1 MDGLLGGAAI
11 AGRAAGSAEPMA
23 SVTLKASEARWC
35 FKMLTPVFSHVP
47 FIAKRQ
53 GSDQFP
59 FVDWRSL

>member
-23 SVTLKASEARWC
+23 SVTLKAREARWC

-53 GSDQFP
+53 GSD
-59 FVDWRSL
+59 